1 MLLEV
6 SNLDISYGEHPIVHD
21 VSLKL
26 DSGKVIAIVGESGSG
41 KTTVIRAILGCLPNE
56 GHVTN
61 GKIVFDGKNLLEN
74 TAEEWRKVSGKDIT
88 MVFQASGSMLDPIQK
103 IGKQFV
109 EYIRQHVDVTEE
121 DAYQQAIAEEQ
132 QNPKEEEQN
141 G

>member
-26 DSGKVIAIVGESGSG
+26 DAGKVIAIVGESGSG

-74 TAEEWRKVSGKDIT
+74 TAEEWRQVSGKDIT

-109 EYIRQHVDVTEE
+109 EYIRQHVEVTEE
-121 DAYQQAIAEEQ
+121 DAY
-132 QNPKEEEQN
+132 
-141 G
+141 